1 MTFGFLYV
9 TMLAGDD
16 MTIEKIYIN
25 GVEMEYELVRKNVKN
40 VNLRVKEGGMIYV
53 SANRYT
59 SKKFIEDFILK
70 NSDFIIKAKER
81 QKERAEKVNTEH
93 FTEDELKSFILDFC
107 KAVYPYYEKKGIAFP
122 LIKFRR
128 MKTMWGN
135 CRAKSGI
142 LTFNLNLKY
151 APKRCVEYVIYHEFI
166 HFFVSGHGRDFYDEL
181 SKVCPDWKEQRA
193 GLKEIVLG

>member
-16 MTIEKIYIN
+16 MTIEKISIN
-25 GVEMEYELVRKNVKN
+25 GIETEYELVRKNVKN

-53 SANRYT
+53 SANRFT

-81 QKERAEKVNTEH
+81 QKERAEKVNTEY
-93 FTEDELKSFILDFC
+93 FTEDKLKSFILDFC
-107 KAVYPYYEKKGIAFP
+107 KEVYPYYEKRGIAFP

-151 APKRCVEYVIYHEFI
+151 APERLVEYVVYHEFT
-166 HFFVSGHGRDFYDEL
+166 HFLVSGHGKDFYDEL

-193 GLKEIVLG
+193 GLKEIVLK